1 MVKKQI
7 DRLSDLLQF
16 FNVCEK
22 IIKKVF
28 IMDEIAI
35 LEVLR
40 QKLKDN
46 VDALIDNA
54 IRQIRGMLFLLEFL
68 WIDKKRVECI

>member
-1 MVKKQI
+1 
-7 DRLSDLLQF
+7 
-16 FNVCEK
+16 
-22 IIKKVF
+22 
-28 IMDEIAI
+28 MDEIAI

-68 WIDKKRVECI
+68 WIDKKRLECI